1 MKKKLPKNLNL
12 KIGSKKEAAW
22 TRIKE
27 QLEQK
32 QLDSEIEQ
40 IINKAIIEVAE
51 KEIAK
56 EKDL

>member
-1 MKKKLPKNLNL
+1 MKKLPKNLNL

-27 QLEQK
+27 SLEQK

-51 KEIAK
+51 EQIAK